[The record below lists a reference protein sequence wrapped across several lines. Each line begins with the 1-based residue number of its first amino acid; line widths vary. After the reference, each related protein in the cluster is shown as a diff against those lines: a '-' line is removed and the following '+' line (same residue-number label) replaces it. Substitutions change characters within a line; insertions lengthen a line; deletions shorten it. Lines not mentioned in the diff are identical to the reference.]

1 MLFVRTNDLKT
12 GMRLAK
18 PIYNKDGVLLYER
31 NSKLSPQG
39 IVSIHNFGLIGIYVL
54 EPAEPVPPMTK
65 DDVRFERFQTMNVF
79 AIQEELGRMI
89 KTRNSYKIQ
98 IIAANI
104 ISNYGSKSRK
114 INFIQNLRS
123 HDDYIY
129 KHALNV
135 SILCA
140 MIAHAMNVK
149 GSEQLDAVIAAI
161 VHDIGKLLPN
171 NSTEEESDKADM
183 HVFRKGMELL
193 EFVFPASSG
202 IKNTCIQAQ
211 KAIDEL
217 KNGKAM
223 EGKLSNSAKILLIAE
238 AYDTMTS
245 MHVNEEPK
253 SEVAAI
259 KTFLENKDLFDQGAV
274 DGLIRSINILKPGTC
289 IELNTG
295 VKGVVLAGNEADVL
309 RPMILDFS
317 NNKVV
322 DLSNRLQYKDLEIAD
337 IMKTMDNRHVMD
349 MGILKKQGIKYE
361 ISRHAKKAEGLI
373 AEQ

>member
-18 PIYNKDGVLLYER
+18 PIYNKNGVLLYER

-89 KTRNSYKIQ
+89 QTRHSYKIQ

-114 INFIQNLRS
+114 VNFIQNLRS
-123 HDDYIY
+123 QDDFIY

-140 MIAHAMNVK
+140 MIAHAMNVR

-171 NSTEEESDKADM
+171 NSTEESDKADM
-183 HVFRKGMELL
+183 LVFRKGMELL

-211 KAIDEL
+211 KAVGEL

-223 EGKLSNSAKILLIAE
+223 DDKLSNSAKILLIAE
-238 AYDTMTS
+238 TYDTMTS

-259 KTFLENKDLFDQGAV
+259 KTFLENKDMFDQGAV

-295 VKGVVLAGNEADVL
+295 AKGVVLADNEADIL
-309 RPMILDFS
+309 RPVILDFS
-317 NNKVV
+317 NNIVI
-322 DLSNRLQYKDLEIAD
+322 DLSNRLHYKDLEIAD
-337 IMKTMDNRHVMD
+337 IMKTMDNRYVMD
-349 MGILKKQGIKYE
+349 METLKKQGINNRPMILEKE
-361 ISRHAKKAEGLI
+361 K
-373 AEQ
+373 